1 MHSEYYVP
9 PHIPTTNAPPDW
21 QASAQIYS
29 DPHTYSPSYFMTA
42 PQPSHFVPPVDP
54 FTYQNNLASYGGN
67 NDKRIQCLWE
77 TNGRVCLHWCQDSN
91 DLSNHISSTHITHEN
106 SKFVCLWKGCDR
118 EFKLFKAK
126 YKLVNHMRVHTGE
139 RPFLCDTCNK
149 VFARSENLKI
159 HKRIHSGEKPF
170 QCTHHGCTKLFANSS
185 DRKKHMHVHSSHKPY
200 CCTYSDCGKQYTH
213 PSSLRKHMKVHENEK
228 KGQMTPEHDESSDSG
243 NASIGTPTTDESV
256 TFSPENL
263 KQLDQQQQQLHTMHA
278 FIERPSPFIPMYPNQ
293 FITHQY
299 NMFVPKLDY

>member
-1 MHSEYYVP
+1 MHSEYYVQSQLP
-9 PHIPTTNAPPDW
+9 NTDQQPEW
-21 QASAQIYS
+21 QASAPIYS
-29 DPHTYSPSYFMTA
+29 DPHAYSPSYFMSM
-42 PQPSHFVPPVDP
+42 PQVNHFPQAPVDP
-54 FTYQNNLASYGGN
+54 FMYPTNLGTYGD
-67 NDKRIQCLWE
+67 DKRVQCLWE
-77 TNGRVCLHWCQDSN
+77 TNGQVCLHMCQDPG
-91 DLSNHISSTHITHEN
+91 DLSNHVSSVHITHEN

-139 RPFLCDTCNK
+139 RPFHCETCNK

-200 CCTYSDCGKQYTH
+200 CCTHPDCGKQYTH

-228 KGQMTPEHDESSDSG
+228 KSHMTPEHDESSDSG
-243 NASIGTPTTDESV
+243 NASIGTPTTDESA

-263 KQLDQQQQQLHTMHA
+263 KMDQQQHLHTMHA
-278 FIERPSPFIPMYPNQ
+278 FIERPNPFMHLYQNQ
-293 FITHQY
+293 FITPQY
-299 NMFVPKLDY
+299 NMFTPKLDY